1 MEEETTVDKDYL
13 KGFNSGY
20 IVGKYKP
27 ELSQQLKSIAPTQD
41 LFATGLT
48 DGIAQHEREATK
60 EQGRLDQLNQIRDS
74 SKGEDRD
81 IDVTR

>member
-1 MEEETTVDKDYL
+1 MEEETSVDKKYT

-20 IVGKYKP
+20 RIGKYKP
-27 ELSQQLKSIAPTQD
+27 ELSQQLKTIAPTQD

-48 DGIAQHEREATK
+48 DGIAQHERETSK
-60 EQGRLDQLNQIRDS
+60 EQSRLDQLNQIRE
-74 SKGEDRD
+74 GTQEEDRD